1 MKKWSRVLLPCII
14 ALQVLCALYFG
25 GQKAGFHEDE
35 YYSYYSSNRTA
46 GFYYDDRT
54 WTEMSDWR
62 KEFTVEKG
70 SGFDFGMVHLSQS
83 WDVHPPLYYDIL
95 HLVCSLTPDIFSK
108 WQGIGI
114 NIAAFIL
121 GQLVLYLLTL
131 RLAGGADTA
140 AASGDTAAAA
150 GRGGG
155 EAAALLTV
163 ALWGFTPAAMSML
176 MFIRMYALLTLWVL
190 LCAYLHLRE
199 KQDLRTSILMGLVTL
214 AGFLTHYYYIVFLVF
229 IGLLKAAAYLKGRR
243 FKELAAYVLCH
254 AAALVAAVAVY
265 PSAAVHILR
274 GYRGRE
280 AQAAFLDAGNLWE
293 RVTLFGPILDEYVF
307 GGFLAA
313 ALAVFVAA
321 AFLRF
326 RRERTPDRARICLFA
341 ASLLYFAVITKTAL
355 QLGASSVRYILPVCP
370 LFIMLFV
377 LAAGRLA
384 AATHSAAA
392 GTVIACAAC
401 AAVFAGNCIGL
412 FGGKVLFLYTEE
424 KEETAY
430 AAQAAA
436 EGIPAAVIYNPAS
449 PYNCLRVAD
458 QLLTFDRIY
467 LIDPDNTEPVSD
479 DAFDGAGSILVFSA
493 DDTGG
498 EEAIRDLFGRDSTE
512 KLWNRD
518 MYTVFRVR

>member
-95 HLVCSLTPDIFSK
+95 HLVCSLTPDTFSK

-121 GQLVLYLLTL
+121 GQLVLYALTL
-131 RLAGGADTA
+131 RLAGGA
-140 AASGDTAAAA
+140 
-150 GRGGG
+150 GGNSG
-155 EAAALLTV
+155 EAAALVAV

-190 LCAYLHLRE
+190 LCAYLHLQD
-199 KQDLRTSILMGLVTL
+199 KQDLRTSALMGLVTL

-229 IGLLKAAAYLKGRR
+229 LGLLKAAAYIKGRR
-243 FKELAAYVLCH
+243 FKELTAYVLCH
-254 AAALVAAVAVY
+254 AAALAAAVAVY

-280 AQAAFLDAGNLWE
+280 AQAAFLDAGNLRE

-307 GGFLAA
+307 GGLLAA
-313 ALAVFVAA
+313 ALAVFIAA

-326 RRERTPDRARICLFA
+326 RRERTLDRARACLFA

-377 LAAGRLA
+377 LAAGRLV
-384 AATHSAAA
+384 AATRSAAA
-392 GTVIACAAC
+392 GTVIACAVC
-401 AAVFAGNCIGL
+401 AAVFAGNSIGL
-412 FGGKVLFLYTEE
+412 FGGKVLFLYAEE

-467 LIDPDNTEPVSD
+467 LIDPQNTEPVD
-479 DAFDGAGSILVFSA
+479 DAAFDSAGSILVFSA

-512 KLWNRD
+512 ALWNRD